1 MPRLMVTKIRE
12 RLGFSQREFAS
23 ALGVQVSTVWRW
35 ETGRSAPREDMRA
48 AIRRLEGVSPCVV
61 SPDNVIVDGH
71 QRVEAAVLNAEIEE
85 PTVEKYKERDVCLA
99 TREVEIALLGAA
111 GQITA
116 GWVTGRRFPPDAD
129 EVADFIRKTIRALRQ
144 E

>member
-12 RLGFSQREFAS
+12 RLGFTQREFAS

-35 ETGRSAPREDMRA
+35 ETGRTAPREDMRA

-61 SPDNVIVDGH
+61 SPDNVIVDGR

-111 GQITA
+111 AQVTA
-116 GWVTGRRFPPDAD
+116 SWIASHKFTPEAD
-129 EVADFIRKTIRALRQ
+129 EVESFIRKTIRALRQ